1 MAEKE
6 VKIFYKVEGID
17 GYVTDLNELQQALAA
32 SANETNVL
40 TQDTDEFSKSQQ
52 EAQEEVEETS
62 NTLAGLSKQ
71 AAKYREELNKAEIG
85 SESYTK
91 IKEKLEDVESA
102 QKDATKGV
110 GGFGESLGAVPG
122 PLGGITKAVK
132 SVNLALKAMLA
143 NPIVLVIAAVV
154 AAITGLVKAFTST
167 KEGAEQVDRVL
178 AGLGAAMDVV
188 RDRVLKVGGAIAK
201 FFSGDFAG
209 AFEDA
214 KGAVSGI
221 GDEIVAEAKKAAE
234 LTGVLQKLDDKTRD
248 LNVRRAEQNKL
259 IAQTKLRVDDTTLSI
274 EERSAALEEA
284 TTLENQ
290 LLEEN
295 LNLEKERLEALIA
308 LADQSDSDAET
319 LDELANQRIKI
330 AQLEEQSLNKQ
341 VELQSKRKALTAQQA
356 AIDKAAAD
364 EAKRLREER
373 EALAA
378 AQLEAEL
385 KIAEELRRKKLDA
398 EAKELDDLR
407 LKYEEQKKI
416 VSDNEELLA
425 ELKTQYDLDVANS
438 KKKFDDLEIAELKA
452 KEQTIKEILGQ
463 FALDEFETEEERQIA
478 VLEQQRQLD
487 VAKLQEAGASQEQ
500 IESLNKS
507 YQDKVTEIE
516 KKGEAER
523 AKLRKEAT
531 IQGVQLFSDVL
542 GAFQQ
547 LNNARTADDEEAA
560 KKQFENNKKFAIAQA
575 LISTGLAVNAALT
588 AGGNPIK
595 LATGAQFVEAGIAL
609 VTGLAQVASIRST
622 SFEGGGGDTG
632 QVNVP
637 TFDPNVA
644 IQQQNEELAGL
655 QDAGEEIIPGQQ
667 QAPIKAYVVSTEVQ
681 SGLEANQQIENL
693 SRL

>member
-1 MAEKE
+1 
-6 VKIFYKVEGID
+6 V
-17 GYVTDLNELQQALAA
+17 
-32 SANETNVL
+32 
-40 TQDTDEFSKSQQ
+40 
-52 EAQEEVEETS
+52 S

-248 LNVRRAEQNKL
+248 LN
-259 IAQTKLRVDDTTLSI
+259 
-274 EERSAALEEA
+274 ALEEA

-463 FALDEFETEEERQIA
+463 FALDEFENYVRK
-478 VLEQQRQLD
+478 QQYR
-487 VAKLQEAGASQEQ
+487 EF
-500 IESLNKS
+500 N
-507 YQDKVTEIE
+507 Y
-516 KKGEAER
+516 
-523 AKLRKEAT
+523 
-531 IQGVQLFSDVL
+531 
-542 GAFQQ
+542 
-547 LNNARTADDEEAA
+547 
-560 KKQFENNKKFAIAQA
+560 
-575 LISTGLAVNAALT
+575 
-588 AGGNPIK
+588 
-595 LATGAQFVEAGIAL
+595 L
-609 VTGLAQVASIRST
+609 VT
-622 SFEGGGGDTG
+622 
-632 QVNVP
+632 
-637 TFDPNVA
+637 
-644 IQQQNEELAGL
+644 
-655 QDAGEEIIPGQQ
+655 
-667 QAPIKAYVVSTEVQ
+667 Y
-681 SGLEANQQIENL
+681 
-693 SRL
+693 